1 MYSWSVTQIEP
12 SLTVTLPKNTKKRKQ
27 SSMIKDK
34 TKKKKV
40 NTQSEE
46 CKTNQKKCSVPQG
59 EEKTKKKK
67 TNTTKEW
74 NCQDKEKPIAKKECT
89 LEAEVLVDLDHGWT
103 TFEISQ
109 TVTKMNDLY
118 KYL

>member
-1 MYSWSVTQIEP
+1 
-12 SLTVTLPKNTKKRKQ
+12 
-27 SSMIKDK
+27 MIKDK

-67 TNTTKEW
+67 TNTTKE
-74 NCQDKEKPIAKKECT
+74 
-89 LEAEVLVDLDHGWT
+89 
-103 TFEISQ
+103 
-109 TVTKMNDLY
+109 
-118 KYL
+118 